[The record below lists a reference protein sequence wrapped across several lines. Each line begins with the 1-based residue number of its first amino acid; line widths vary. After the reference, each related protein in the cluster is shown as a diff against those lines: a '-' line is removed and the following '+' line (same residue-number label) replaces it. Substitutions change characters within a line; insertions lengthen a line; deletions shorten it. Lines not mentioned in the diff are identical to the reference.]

1 MTDQE
6 INQAIA
12 EACGWTRAYIKDL
25 CGEFEHKFWNP
36 PVPVSLTL
44 PNEWNGGKVREQNL
58 PDYCHDLNA
67 MHEAEKCFDAQS
79 QWEEYEAYLNTQ
91 VHSFFLNIHLI
102 HATARQRAEAFLR
115 TLGKWREQ
123 C

>member
-12 EACGWTRAYIKDL
+12 EVCGWTRAYIKDL

-58 PDYCHDLNA
+58 PDFCHDLNA
-67 MHEAEKCFDAQS
+67 MHEAEQILNDYEKTQMVASVGEIRKKCGF
-79 QWEEYEAYLNTQ
+79 
-91 VHSFFLNIHLI
+91 VF
-102 HATARQRAEAFLR
+102 HATARERAEAFLR
-115 TLGKWREQ
+115 TVGKWKE
-123 C
+123 